1 MEDLQRLITEHPFF
15 QGMEPQHLALLT
27 GCARNVRFAPGEF
40 LIRTG
45 REASS
50 IFVLRRGRVALEIVA
65 PGRPPINIQT
75 LSEGEIVGWSWL
87 LPPYLALYDARV
99 LETTIALSLDGK
111 CIREKCE
118 SDHDLGYEMF
128 KRFSNLM
135 AQRLQATRL
144 QVLDVFGPAR

>member
-1 MEDLQRLITEHPFF
+1 MENLQRLIADHPFF
-15 QGMEPQHLALLT
+15 QGMEERHLALLT
-27 GCARNVRFAPGEF
+27 GCATNVRFAAGEY

-45 REASS
+45 REANS
-50 IFVLRRGRVALEIVA
+50 IYVLRHGRVSLEIVGPGHA
-65 PGRPPINIQT
+65 PVSIQT
-75 LSEGEIVGWSWL
+75 LSAGEIVGWSWL

-118 SDHDLGYEMF
+118 SDHDLGYEVF
-128 KRFSNLM
+128 KRFSHLM

>member
-1 MEDLQRLITEHPFF
+1 MEDLQRLISEHPFF
-15 QGMEPQHLALLT
+15 QGMEPRHLALLT
-27 GCARNVRFAPGEF
+27 GCASNARFTPGEY

-45 REASS
+45 REANS
-50 IFVLRRGRVALEIVA
+50 IYVLRHGRVALEMVA
-65 PGRPPINIQT
+65 PGRQPVNIQT
-75 LSEGEIVGWSWL
+75 LSAGEIVGWSWM
-87 LPPYLALYDARV
+87 LPPYLAFYDARV

-111 CIREKCE
+111 CIRAKCE
-118 SDHDLGYEMF
+118 ADHDLGYELF